1 MIEPESDHQSPAS
14 GSRRGRRRWW
24 LVLGLGLVV
33 LLSAATWHLARS
45 DSAPAPAAPGK
56 GARGPNG
63 QNAPTPVAAQL
74 ATIQPKFEVTLTALG
89 TVTARSTV
97 TVHVQV
103 DGQLVQVAFREGQM
117 VHAGDLLAV
126 VDPRTY
132 QVALDNAQATLEK
145 DRATLANAMVDLDR
159 YKSLIA
165 DDSIPKQQYDT
176 QVALV
181 QQDKAQVLADQA
193 QVDNAKLQLSFTHVT
208 ALVSGRVGL
217 RQVDVG
223 NVVHAADTG
232 GLVLLTQVEPID
244 VVFPIPQDQL
254 PVIRRRLATRDR
266 MQVDAYG
273 SDGKTL
279 LATGTLMT
287 TDNQV
292 DPTTG
297 TVKLKAEFANH
308 DGALFP
314 NQFVN
319 VRLHVSQIDDALTIP
334 SAAVQRGAPGLY
346 AYVVQADNTVQLRPL
361 KLGPTDGDRIQ
372 VLDGVA
378 ANERVVVD
386 GVDKLRDGAP
396 VELIDTS
403 AHNPGANH
411 AQRPAKPADAGSR
424 KNPGGPPSGGGS

>member
-1 MIEPESDHQSPAS
+1 MIEPESDHQSPVS
-14 GSRRGRRRWW
+14 GSRRDRRRWW

-45 DSAPAPAAPGK
+45 DSAPAPGAPGK
-56 GARGPNG
+56 GARGANG

-159 YKSLIA
+159 YKSLLA

-193 QVDNAKLQLSFTHVT
+193 QVDSAKLQLSFTHVT

-223 NVVHAADTG
+223 NVVHASDTG

-273 SDGKTL
+273 SDGRTL
-279 LATGTLMT
+279 LATGALMT

-319 VRLHVSQIDDALTIP
+319 VRLHVSQIDDALTVP
-334 SAAVQRGAPGLY
+334 TAAVQRGAPGLY
-346 AYVVQADNTVQLRPL
+346 AYVVQADNKVQLRPL
-361 KLGPTDGDRIQ
+361 KVGPTDGDRVQ
-372 VLDGVA
+372 VLDGLA

-396 VELIDTS
+396 VEVIDAS
-403 AHNPGANH
+403 ARNPGAN
-411 AQRPAKPADAGSR
+411 RTPRSGKPADAGSR
-424 KNPGGPPSGGGS
+424 KNPSATPSAGS

>member
-1 MIEPESDHQSPAS
+1 MNEPELDHQSSAP
-14 GSRRGRRRWW
+14 GTGHGRRRWW
-24 LVLGLGLVV
+24 LVLGLALAV
-33 LLSAATWHLARS
+33 LLSAATWHLTRNDPAA
-45 DSAPAPAAPGK
+45 APGAPGK
-56 GARGPNG
+56 GARGANG

-117 VHAGDLLAV
+117 VRAGDLLAV

-145 DRATLANAMVDLDR
+145 DRATLANAIVDLDR
-159 YKSLIA
+159 YKSLLA

-181 QQDKAQVLADQA
+181 QQDRAQVLADQA
-193 QVDNAKLQLSFTHVT
+193 QVDNAKLQLSFTRVT

-223 NVVHAADTG
+223 NVVHASDTG

-254 PVIRRRLATRDR
+254 PVVRRRLATRDR

-273 SDGKTL
+273 SDGRTL

-319 VRLHVSQIDDALTIP
+319 VRLHVSQIDNALTIP

-361 KLGPTDGDRIQ
+361 KVGPTDGDRVQ
-372 VLDGVA
+372 VLDGLA

-396 VELIDTS
+396 VELID
-403 AHNPGANH
+403 AAARNPGADRT
-411 AQRPAKPADAGSR
+411 QRSGKPADAGSR
-424 KNPGGPPSGGGS
+424 KNPNGATSGGS

>member
-1 MIEPESDHQSPAS
+1 MNEPELDRQSSAP
-14 GSRRGRRRWW
+14 GTGRGRRRWW
-24 LVLGLGLVV
+24 LVLGLALAV
-33 LLSAATWHLARS
+33 LLSAATWHLTRN
-45 DSAPAPAAPGK
+45 DSAAAPGAPGK
-56 GARGPNG
+56 GGRGANS

-117 VHAGDLLAV
+117 VRAGDLLAV

-145 DRATLANAMVDLDR
+145 DRATLANAIVDLDR
-159 YKSLIA
+159 YKSLLA

-181 QQDKAQVLADQA
+181 QQDRAQVLADQA
-193 QVDNAKLQLSFTHVT
+193 QVDNAKLQLSFTRVT

-223 NVVHAADTG
+223 NVVHASDTG

-254 PVIRRRLATRDR
+254 PVVRRRLATRDR

-273 SDGKTL
+273 SDGRTL

-319 VRLHVSQIDDALTIP
+319 VRLHVSQIDNALTIP

-361 KLGPTDGDRIQ
+361 KVGPTDGDRVQ
-372 VLDGVA
+372 VLDGLA
-378 ANERVVVD
+378 SNERVVVD

-396 VELIDTS
+396 VELID
-403 AHNPGANH
+403 AAARNPGADRT
-411 AQRPAKPADAGSR
+411 QRSGKPADAGSR
-424 KNPGGPPSGGGS
+424 KNPSGATSGGS